1 VQGGKMLV
9 NQISVYLENRTGR
22 VADFSR
28 VLFEAGI
35 NIKTMSI
42 ADTAE
47 YGILRAVTDNN
58 DKAVSI
64 LKQNGFNASST
75 NLVGFEV
82 QDKAGEMFKVLK
94 ILENA
99 SINISYLYSFT
110 RETDKSAIILL
121 KVSDNEKALTAMAEN
136 GVKVFGG

>member
-1 VQGGKMLV
+1 MLV